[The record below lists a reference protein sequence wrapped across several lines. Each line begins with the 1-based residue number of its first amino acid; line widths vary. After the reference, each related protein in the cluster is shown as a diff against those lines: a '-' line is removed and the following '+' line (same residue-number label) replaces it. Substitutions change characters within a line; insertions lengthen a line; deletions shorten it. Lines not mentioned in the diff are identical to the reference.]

1 MKQKYI
7 ATIGAL
13 ALTLPALAMA
23 QTPGTQQDAESRAQQ
38 PTQQHEPGSAER
50 GTMQERDRDY
60 GKQHPGTA
68 QPGER
73 SPGTAQ
79 QPGERSPGT
88 ARQPGE
94 RQPGAADRPGDRPY
108 TAAAKHDRKF
118 KLDNLTGEDLV
129 DQQGEQIG
137 TIDDVLLTQDGRIA
151 SVLITTGG
159 VMGIGGETKAVDW
172 DRLDVQFDED
182 GSIREV
188 RTTMTEQELENLPD
202 YDDDEGMFD

>member
-1 MKQKYI
+1 MMKQKYI

-23 QTPGTQQDAESRAQQ
+23 QTPGTQQDRDTRAEQ

-60 GKQHPGTA
+60 GKTHPGTA

-73 SPGTAQ
+73 QPGTAQ
-79 QPGERSPGT
+79 
-88 ARQPGE
+88 QPGE
-94 RQPGAADRPGDRPY
+94 RQPGAADRAGDRPY
-108 TAAAKHDRKF
+108 TAAAGAKHDRKF

-129 DQQGEQIG
+129 DQQGETIG
-137 TIDDVLLTQDGRIA
+137 SIDDVLLTQDGRVA
-151 SVLITTGG
+151 SVLVTTGG

-172 DRLDVQFDED
+172 DRLDVQFDQD
-182 GSIREV
+182 GSIREI

-202 YDDDEGMFD
+202 YEDDEGMFD